1 MCKQN
6 LLKLK
11 NRLHKGKQHARQV
24 DCHAMEQD
32 TQLDLSYSLSLM
44 NESLY
49 FIFKISTRVILSCAT
64 VSTTFMRSILPVQSL
79 VWARQQRA
87 GREEMNPQLP
97 VKVNSALLNGMQQ
110 YVLITRL
117 FKASLITWCLC
128 CPPHPTHPPPPRP
141 SLSRSGTTLPLL
153 LSETRLSP
161 KAPRV
166 SGREL
171 GWVGSLRMQIR
182 VRNRAATVRNW
193 MRRLK
198 ARNDL
203 ASGPPRSPQH
213 PVRSGRGSWLVRLCR
228 PLSNNSTRL
237 ISAFAALLREPMA
250 PIDHVLHF
258 HIYEKERT
266 S

>member
-1 MCKQN
+1 MQAEFAQIEKPPPQR
-6 LLKLK
+6 KA
-11 NRLHKGKQHARQV
+11 ARQAGGLPRNGAG
-24 DCHAMEQD
+24 HAARPF
-32 TQLDLSYSLSLM
+32 LFSLSLSLM
-44 NESLY
+44 DESWY
-49 FIFKISTRVILSCAT
+49 FIFKRVILSCAHH
-64 VSTTFMRSILPVQSL
+64 MRQWVQLSCGQYCLCSRSFEQDSSEL
-79 VWARQQRA
+79 V
-87 GREEMNPQLP
+87 GEEMNPQLP

-117 FKASLITWCLC
+117 FKASPINHMVSSL
-128 CPPHPTHPPPPRP
+128 PPPPLAPRP

-182 VRNRAATVRNW
+182 VRNRAATDRNW

-203 ASGPPRSPQH
+203 ASGPLRSPQH
-213 PVRSGRGSWLVRLCR
+213 HLRSGATGGGGFMIG
-228 PLSNNSTRL
+228 LSVPPT
-237 ISAFAALLREPMA
+237 E
-250 PIDHVLHF
+250 
-258 HIYEKERT
+258 
-266 S
+266 